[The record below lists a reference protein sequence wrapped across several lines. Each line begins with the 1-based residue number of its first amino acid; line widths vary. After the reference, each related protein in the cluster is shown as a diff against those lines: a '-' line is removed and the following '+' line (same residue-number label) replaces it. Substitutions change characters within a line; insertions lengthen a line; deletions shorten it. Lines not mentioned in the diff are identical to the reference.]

1 MADTVIQLKQKIKTA
16 MDNVSN
22 NANIDPAQARDQMA
36 QGIAQAIADFVIGR
50 QTNVNVTVTT
60 TGTATAQTGTGTG
73 TGVIQ

>member
-1 MADTVIQLKQKIKTA
+1 MADTVIQLKQKIKDA

-22 NANIDPAQARDQMA
+22 DANIDPAQAREQMA
-36 QGIAQAIADFVIGR
+36 EGIANAIKDFVIGR
-50 QTNVNVTVTT
+50 QTNVNVNVTT